1 MTRIENHGNDAESEI
16 LVKDVMSSPLITV
29 KVNTCIPMIAKI
41 MEHYN
46 IGCVVV
52 TGEEGEPLG
61 IITERDLVM
70 RILTKI
76 TDRGFMEQILGED
89 ANVDQLTAGKVMS
102 SPLVTISPDET
113 LVEAARRMRRHNV
126 RRLVVTNK
134 GKSIGIITNK
144 DILAIAPELIEVL
157 LEKLKIAET
166 APEDLSEHLA
176 IAGYCEQ
183 CGNWSISLKESDGN
197 LLCEECKGLS

>member
-1 MTRIENHGNDAESEI
+1 MTGIENNENITESEV

-29 KVNTCIPMIAKI
+29 KENTCIPMVAKI
-41 MEHYN
+41 MEHFK

-61 IITERDLVM
+61 IITERDLVV

-76 TDRGFMEQILGED
+76 SDSRFIKLVVGED
-89 ANVDQLTAGKVMS
+89 VNVDGLTAGKIMS
-102 SPLVTISPDET
+102 SPIITISPDET
-113 LVEAARRMRRHNV
+113 LVEAARRMRKHNV
-126 RRLVVTNK
+126 RRLVVANK

-144 DILAIAPELIEVL
+144 DILVIAPELIEIL
-157 LEKLKIAET
+157 LEKLKIAKT
-166 APEDLSEHLA
+166 MPLGLSEHLA

-183 CGNWSISLKESDGN
+183 CGNWSSNLKESNGN
-197 LLCEECKGLS
+197 LLCEGCGE